1 MLNEGQLQ
9 VFKNYK
15 KVNSKIQ
22 GKSMTL
28 GEKHEYEKR
37 VSKLCE
43 NNKQF
48 FEH

>member
-1 MLNEGQLQ
+1 MLNKEQLQ
-9 VFKNYK
+9 LFNDYIKENN
-15 KVNSKIQ
+15 KVH
-22 GKSMTL
+22 GKPMTL